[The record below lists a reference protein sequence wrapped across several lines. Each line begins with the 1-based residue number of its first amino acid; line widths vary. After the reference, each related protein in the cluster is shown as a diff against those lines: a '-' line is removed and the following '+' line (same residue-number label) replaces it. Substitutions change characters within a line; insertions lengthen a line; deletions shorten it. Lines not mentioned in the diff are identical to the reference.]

1 MTTLSVAAAGSG
13 SGFSSDVGSAS
24 GSGSGFS
31 SGLGSGCGS
40 GFGSGSGS
48 VLESSGAG
56 VCLVCS
62 MGASAGGATSPSAGF
77 SAASDDTGASA
88 AAFGSYNMMDS

>member
-1 MTTLSVAAAGSG
+1 MTTLSVAASGSG
-13 SGFSSDVGSAS
+13 SGFSSDVGS

-48 VLESSGAG
+48 GLGGSGAG
-56 VCLVCS
+56 VCSVCS
-62 MGASAGGATSPSAGF
+62 MRASAGGATSPSAGF
-77 SAASDDTGASA
+77 SAASDR
-88 AAFGSYNMMDS
+88 